1 MKKLKIGVKGVKDT
15 LSREELKQILGGV
28 SGSGSNSGGSGG
40 CIRCTTDS
48 GMSSCY
54 FTTGSP
60 EALCERVYP
69 NQHGMWEAWYDCN
82 GCIMN

>member
-28 SGSGSNSGGSGG
+28 NGSGGSGGSGG
-40 CIRCTTDS
+40 CVRCTTDS

-54 FTTGSP
+54 YTKGSP
-60 EALCERVYP
+60 EELCERVYP
-69 NQHGMWEAWYDCN
+69 GQHGHWELWYDCD
-82 GCIMN
+82 GCLLN